1 MVYVTWLGTAGIL
14 LSDHETNILI
24 DPYVSRYG
32 LLKIFCGFPL
42 PPKTENI
49 KTWMERLGLLKNP
62 LNAVCVSHSHF
73 DHCLDAPFFAK
84 EASALLMGSEST
96 MNVGRG
102 AGLAENSLRRVDAN
116 DTIDI
121 GAFSLKFIQSAHGP
135 ALLGRVPYPGFIDKP
150 LAVPQPAKSYK
161 LGQTFSI
168 LVSHPAGTIVH
179 HGSAGFIPGMY
190 EGEQADAVL
199 LGIAGRGDTDAYLK
213 HVPLALQAKRLIPIH
228 FDNFFLP
235 LEKPLKKLPGV
246 RFQEFVASAQKYQKD
261 FALRVLPVGERTLI
275 LPADQ
280 EISRR
285 VRKEAIFRRL
295 EDR

>member
-32 LLKIFCGFPL
+32 LLRIICGLPL
-42 PPKTENI
+42 PPKMKNI
-49 KTWMERLGLLKNP
+49 KKWMERLGLLKNP
-62 LNAVCVSHSHF
+62 LHAVCVSHSHF

-84 EASALLMGSEST
+84 EAGALLMGSEST

-150 LAVPQPAKSYK
+150 FTVPQPAKSYK
-161 LGQTFSI
+161 LGETFSI

-179 HGSAGFIPGMY
+179 HGSAGFVPGLY
-190 EGEQADAVL
+190 EKEKADVVL

-213 HVPLALQAKRLIPIH
+213 HVPLALQAKRVIPIH

-235 LEKPLKKLPGV
+235 LEKLEKTLRKLPGA
-246 RFQEFVASAQKYQKD
+246 RFKEFFEAAGKYQKH
-261 FALRVLPVGERTLI
+261 FSLLILPVGVKRMI
-275 LPADQ
+275 LPAHQ
-280 EISRR
+280 IENP
-285 VRKEAIFRRL
+285 
-295 EDR
+295 